1 MIDIHYFFIISTV
14 MLSERDSSGICGGIF
29 HYSLILAFMGSALLS
44 FVYFWSK
51 GRLDMD
57 EAPKIQMMNDEENGR
72 NDDSP

>member
-1 MIDIHYFFIISTV
+1 MIISGMLHAFIASTV
-14 MLSERDSSGICGGIF
+14 TLSERDSSGICGGIF

-57 EAPKIQMMNDEENGR
+57 ETPKIQMMIDDE
-72 NDDSP
+72 

>member
-1 MIDIHYFFIISTV
+1 MF
-14 MLSERDSSGICGGIF
+14 SEKDSSGICGGIY

-57 EAPKIQMMNDEENGR
+57 ETPKIQMMNDADNGGS
-72 NDDSP
+72 DDNP